1 MHTHIL
7 STQIPSA
14 CVWLYYM
21 LYQWSKYTT
30 EPSPPQIGLNT
41 FNSSSEFSGY
51 QFDPP
56 ISTGSIHKL
65 RMLDMKL
72 QYYNM
77 LLMKPLIQLNLSPL
91 RAH

>member
-1 MHTHIL
+1 MYNYRTL
-7 STQIPSA
+7 STTDWP
-14 CVWLYYM
+14 
-21 LYQWSKYTT
+21 
-30 EPSPPQIGLNT
+30 LNT
-41 FNSSSEFSGY
+41 FNSPSELSGY

-65 RMLDMKL
+65 HMLDMKL

-77 LLMKPLIQLNLSPL
+77 LLMKPVMQLSLSLL